1 MSERPIVATVHAPAR
16 PIQPTGAGR
25 RVSGMLGT
33 MSGRSLGQRTVALDV
48 VPEPTF
54 TSVSGQDYGPE
65 EPTSIRKVFKNKAVA
80 DRSAFCLGPSG
91 TRSGACGIA
100 RIAYDPVGVG

>member
-1 MSERPIVATVHAPAR
+1 
-16 PIQPTGAGR
+16 
-25 RVSGMLGT
+25 MLGT

-48 VPEPTF
+48 VPETYLHIR
-54 TSVSGQDYGPE
+54 VGPE
-65 EPTSIRKVFKNKAVA
+65 DGLVGPTSIRKVFKNKAVA